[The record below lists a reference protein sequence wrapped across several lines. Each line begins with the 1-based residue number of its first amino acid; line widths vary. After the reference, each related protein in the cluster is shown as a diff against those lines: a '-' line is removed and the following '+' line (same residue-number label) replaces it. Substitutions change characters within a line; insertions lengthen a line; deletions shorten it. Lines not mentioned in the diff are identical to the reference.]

1 MSNNEIESGQLLFPR
16 KSSVNLA
23 LLDAPQNV
31 CQDLRDLRI
40 RVLIVDDLKLVY
52 EEIKAIFAEDQNIE
66 IVGFALNGQEA
77 LDQIDEIQPDVVVLD
92 MLMPVMGGLE
102 ATQKITKQHPNVKI
116 LILSASDDDSIVS
129 EVIAAGA
136 NGYVLKNMI
145 TSELALAIHSVHMGS
160 CYFATG
166 ILHSLAKITAQNLNS
181 EAFDLASQVV
191 KDQAQ
196 TTKSQVAQPPVVPAK
211 KNKQPKPEKPL
222 FPYGDWVL
230 VGTGVIVLSQINGAG
245 HDLGHTGLF
254 LLMLA
259 LIARPIKSWWSA
271 PLQYRRG
278 IGIVAFAA
286 TLAHAIYATNHFLQG
301 NWASLA
307 LIFDQYAFG
316 LWAGILALAIMTPA
330 AVTSFQFMQR
340 KLGKTWRK
348 IHLLTLPAMALAVLH
363 TVLVGPDYLM
373 TDSPLELAEGLRTYG
388 IIFAGILIFLLRKQ
402 IIWSKFKLNN
412 LGKLFKKSIKA

>member
-1 MSNNEIESGQLLFPR
+1 MSNHEIESGQSSSPG

-23 LLDAPQNV
+23 LLNTPQTPQTPQNV
-31 CQDLRDLRI
+31 SQDFPDLRI

-52 EEIKAIFAEDQNIE
+52 EEIKATFVEEQNIE

-77 LDQIDEIQPDVVVLD
+77 LDQIDEIKPDVVVLD

-145 TSELALAIHSVHMGS
+145 RNELALAIHSVHLGS
-160 CYFATG
+160 YYFATEV
-166 ILHSLAKITAQNLNS
+166 LHGLAKIAAQNLNP
-181 EAFDLASQVV
+181 
-191 KDQAQ
+191 KAQ
-196 TTKSQVAQPPVVPAK
+196 TTKAQGVQPPVVPAQK
-211 KNKQPKPEKPL
+211 TKQPKPEKPL

-230 VGTGVIVLSQINGAG
+230 VATGVILLPQLNGAG

-259 LIARPIKSWWSA
+259 LIARPIKNWWSA
-271 PLQYRRG
+271 PLKYRRG
-278 IGIVAFAA
+278 IGIVAFAT

-388 IIFAGILIFLLRKQ
+388 IIFAGIFIFLLRKQ